1 MFLLEI
7 AGLPEPIKQKDVVK
21 RQRAKL
27 KRLAKKKR
35 AKIASHDDI
44 KNRSLKTLTATLS
57 NIHK

>member
-1 MFLLEI
+1 MILLEI

-27 KRLAKKKR
+27 KKMVKNKR
-35 AKIASHDDI
+35 TKASTHDEI